1 VHRWLERG
9 RVQAGLSLPDLWVE
23 CVALGGNESID
34 NLAAVLDG
42 SEIPSR
48 RRYDVIAQCLN
59 EHLRELG
66 DARLVP
72 YGEDIGL

>member
-1 VHRWLERG
+1 
-9 RVQAGLSLPDLWVE
+9 VQADLSVPDLWVE
-23 CVALGGNESID
+23 CVALGSNESID
-34 NLAAVLDG
+34 DLVAVLDG
-42 SEIPSR
+42 SKTPSR

-66 DARLVP
+66 DVRLVP